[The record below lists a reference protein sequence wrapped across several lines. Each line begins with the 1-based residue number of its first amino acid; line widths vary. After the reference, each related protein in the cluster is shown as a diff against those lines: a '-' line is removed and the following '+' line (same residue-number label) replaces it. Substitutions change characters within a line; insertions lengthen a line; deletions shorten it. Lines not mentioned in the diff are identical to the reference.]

1 MRVISS
7 DQVHQTLSFKSVIN
21 ELQQGFAKPAGT
33 PPRHVYPLAES
44 SADAFAVLPAWNDE
58 FIGVKAFT
66 YFPNNAS
73 EGYDSLYSKI
83 MLFERCHGVP
93 LALIDGTSVT
103 LWRTASVSALASQY
117 LSRRDAKHLV
127 FFGTGKLA
135 PYMIKAHLAVR
146 DLNKVTVI
154 ARNSTKAAKLIERLR
169 AECPDVEFV
178 IGQSNEITIASADI
192 VSCAT
197 GSHVPLFD
205 GSWLKEGAH
214 VDLIGNHHADCSE
227 CDIATITRATVFVD
241 SKVNVLKEA
250 GELLIPIAQGVFN
263 ANNVVA
269 ELSEMH
275 NMTWQRQSHEITVFK
290 SVGMALSDLIT
301 ASLVYRLN
309 S

>member
-1 MRVISS
+1 MLVISPE
-7 DQVHQTLSFKSVIN
+7 QVHQTLSFESVID
-21 ELQQGFAKPAGT
+21 ELQKGFAKPAGT
-33 PPRHVYPLAES
+33 PPRNVYSLTES

-58 FIGVKAFT
+58 YIGVKAFT

-73 EGYDSLYSKI
+73 NGYESLYSKI
-83 MLFERCHGVP
+83 ILFERAHGVP
-93 LALIDGTSVT
+93 LALVDGTSVT
-103 LWRTASVSALASQY
+103 LWRTASVSALASKY
-117 LSRRDAKHLV
+117 LSRTNAKHLV
-127 FFGTGKLA
+127 FFGTGNLA

-146 DLNKVTVI
+146 DLNQVTVI
-154 ARNSTKAAKLIERLR
+154 ARNTNKAAQLIDELR
-169 AECPDVEFV
+169 PLYPNVKFA
-178 IGQSNEITIASADI
+178 IGTSNQSTIANADI

-197 GSHVPLFD
+197 GSHTPLFE

-227 CDIATITRATVFVD
+227 CDITTITRGSVFVD

-250 GELLIPIAQGVFN
+250 GELLIPMEQGLFTKSDVIAQ
-263 ANNVVA
+263 
-269 ELSEMH
+269 LSEMH
-275 NMTWQRQSHEITVFK
+275 DMTWQRQNEEITVFK